1 MSDQLRKPD
10 SRKFGSLL
18 SPQGL
23 RQINQTQRRGRKNTD
38 SDDVQLQ
45 KAIKQSLQE
54 EIKRITTKE
63 KELKQKIKQKQ
74 QQLKNSK
81 KITVI
86 DLTEQQQQQQQ
97 QNNKQKKQKSST
109 VNKQPQDKKQNSTV
123 NKQPQVKKQKKQTSS
138 TVKKQPQDKKQKKQ
152 TSSTVK
158 KQQDKHQYARRMF
171 LQKYKARKEKDKQ
184 SKS

>member
-1 MSDQLRKPD
+1 MSDQVRKPD

-23 RQINQTQRRGRKNTD
+23 RQINQTQRGRKNTD

-97 QNNKQKKQKSST
+97 QQQNNKQKKQTSVK
-109 VNKQPQDKKQNSTV
+109 KPPQD
-123 NKQPQVKKQKKQTSS
+123 KKQKKQTSS
-138 TVKKQPQDKKQKKQ
+138 TVKKQPQDKKQNSTVKKQTSSTVKKQ

-158 KQQDKHQYARRMF
+158 KQQDKRQYARRMF
-171 LQKYKARKEKDKQ
+171 LQKYEARKEKDKQ

>member
-1 MSDQLRKPD
+1 MSDQVRKPD
-10 SRKFGSLL
+10 ARKFGSLL

-23 RQINQTQRRGRKNTD
+23 RQINQTQQRRGRKNTD

-63 KELKQKIKQKQ
+63 KQLKQKIKQKQ

-97 QNNKQKKQKSST
+97 QKNN
-109 VNKQPQDKKQNSTV
+109 
-123 NKQPQVKKQKKQTSS
+123 KQKKQTSS

-158 KQQDKHQYARRMF
+158 KQPQDKKQNSTVKKQTSSTVKKQQDKRQYARRMF

>member
-1 MSDQLRKPD
+1 MSDQVRKPD

-97 QNNKQKKQKSST
+97 QNNKQKKQ
-109 VNKQPQDKKQNSTV
+109 
-123 NKQPQVKKQKKQTSS
+123 TSS

-158 KQQDKHQYARRMF
+158 KQPQDKKQNSTVKKQTSSTVKKQQDKRQYARRMF
-171 LQKYKARKEKDKQ
+171 LQKYEARKEKDKQ

>member
-97 QNNKQKKQKSST
+97 QNNKQKKQ
-109 VNKQPQDKKQNSTV
+109 
-123 NKQPQVKKQKKQTSS
+123 TSS
-138 TVKKQPQDKKQKKQ
+138 TVKKQPQDKKQN
-152 TSSTVK
+152 STVK

>member
-1 MSDQLRKPD
+1 MSDQVRKPD

-63 KELKQKIKQKQ
+63 KELKQNIKQKQ

-86 DLTEQQQQQQQ
+86 DLTEQQQQQPQD
-97 QNNKQKKQKSST
+97 KKQNST
-109 VNKQPQDKKQNSTV
+109 VKKQPQDKKQNSTIKKQPQDKKQNSTV
-123 NKQPQVKKQKKQTSS
+123 
-138 TVKKQPQDKKQKKQ
+138 
-152 TSSTVK
+152 K
-158 KQQDKHQYARRMF
+158 KQQDKRQYARRMF
-171 LQKYKARKEKDKQ
+171 LQKYKARKEKEKQ